1 MTGKDRPLKAY
12 FSIEGHQENDS
23 GCFPFS
29 KQLFETELTNIP
41 VTQFS
46 LNLPLK
52 LTCYSEAI
60 APFTLSPG
68 LKATLFLI
76 NVTFGVADCSSL
88 LCLDTGRSCLVCKR
102 ALPSRER
109 GEKPISQR
117 LQLPHCFPPFLKR
130 DLHPILAQSGGVE
143 EVALISLPDDKL

>member
-12 FSIEGHQENDS
+12 LSIEGHQENDS

-29 KQLFETELTNIP
+29 KQLLETELMNIP
-41 VTQFS
+41 VTQFG

-76 NVTFGVADCSSL
+76 NMTFGGSRVLLPPVFGHREILFSL
-88 LCLDTGRSCLVCKR
+88 QKSFAIQRERREAGLPKTTAATL
-102 ALPSRER
+102 LPSL
-109 GEKPISQR
+109 S
-117 LQLPHCFPPFLKR
+117 
-130 DLHPILAQSGGVE
+130 
-143 EVALISLPDDKL
+143 EVRPSSHIGSVRRC